1 MDRLR
6 SFPVLALGALALV
19 LAGCGGDN
27 AFSLLS
33 GGLSTGVCGLIHIVL
48 VVLAFV
54 KLANSSADTGSKL
67 LWGALI
73 FFFPLAGLIVWWIW
87 GPKAD

>member
-6 SFPVLALGALALV
+6 TLPVLLLGAFALV
-19 LAGCGGDN
+19 LAGCGDGT
-27 AFSLLS
+27 ALSLI
-33 GGLSTGVCGLIHIVL
+33 GGGFPGVCGLIHIVL

-54 KLANSSADTGSKL
+54 KLANSSADSGSKL

-73 FFFPLAGLIVWWIW
+73 FFFPVGGLIIWWIW
-87 GPKAD
+87 GPKA

>member
-1 MDRLR
+1 MTRPNLL
-6 SFPVLALGALALV
+6 PALALGALVVALT
-19 LAGCGGDN
+19 GCGGDN
-27 AFSLLS
+27 AFSLIS

-54 KLANSSADTGSKL
+54 KLANSSADTGSKV

-73 FFFPLAGLIVWWIW
+73 FFFPFVGLVAWWIW
-87 GPKAD
+87 GPKE